1 MTDESAF
8 VCMNVDDCERLID
21 ESVFNVWQDRW
32 NVCEKG
38 RLMYGFIQNM
48 RFVTEIEMYAWYVLL
63 TGLGSMNDFLYMCGL
78 AESPSCKYGTEKE
91 DCKHVLYE
99 CKLYDEFRNVD
110 AIGVKVDMNGE
121 VDMSDV
127 LAKDERYERLC

>member
-1 MTDESAF
+1 
-8 VCMNVDDCERLID
+8 
-21 ESVFNVWQDRW
+21 
-32 NVCEKG
+32 
-38 RLMYGFIQNM
+38 
-48 RFVTEIEMYAWYVLL
+48 
-63 TGLGSMNDFLYMCGL
+63 MNDFLYMCGL
-78 AESPSCKYGTEKE
+78 AESPSCKCGTEKE

-110 AIGVKVDMNGE
+110 AIGVKVNMNGE